1 MNSGTREE
9 IVEVFNALDADL
21 DRLCDLSFNV
31 FTTPE
36 RLRALE
42 HLERVARRLRAP
54 QHALINQLDAQAC
67 EEELGGTL
75 RVALADRLR
84 ITKAEAGR
92 RIAEAADLGERR
104 ALTGEPLAPQLA
116 ATAATQRKGLVGD
129 GHVQVIR
136 SFFAHLPAEVDL
148 FTREAA
154 EADLA
159 GKAGEYRPDEL
170 AKYAQR
176 IMDWLNP
183 DGEFS
188 DQERARKRGIMVGK
202 QEFDGM
208 SRLSGLLTP
217 ELRAAIEAM
226 LAKLAAPGACNPEDE
241 TPMVDAIPD
250 EEAVRRDSRSEAQR
264 NHDGLL
270 AGLRGLFASGELGQH
285 NGLPVS
291 IVVTTTL
298 EDLEAAAGKGLTGG
312 GTLVPMSDVIRWAG
326 HAHHYLALFDNG
338 KPLALYHTKRVASPA
353 QRIMLY
359 AKDRG
364 CTKPGCDAP
373 AYHSQVHHVQGWTV
387 THRSD
392 IDDLTLACGP
402 DNRLIEKGGFTTRK
416 NANGDTEW
424 IPPPHLDRG
433 QPRTN
438 TFHHPEKLLA
448 PDDDE
453 PV

>member
-1 MNSGTREE
+1 MSSGTREE
-9 IVEVFNALDADL
+9 IVEVFDALDDDM
-21 DRLCDLSFNV
+21 DRLCELSFDV

-36 RLRALE
+36 GLRALE
-42 HLERVARRLRAP
+42 RLERVARRLRSP
-54 QHALINQLDAQAC
+54 QHALINQLGAQAG
-67 EEELGGTL
+67 EEELGGKL
-75 RVALADRLR
+75 RSALADRLR

-92 RIAEAADLGERR
+92 RIDEAADLGERR
-104 ALTGEPLAPQLA
+104 ALTGESLAPQLT
-116 ATAATQRKGLVGD
+116 ATAAAQREGLVGD
-129 GHVQVIR
+129 GHVKVIR
-136 SFFAHLPAEVDL
+136 SFFAHVPAEVDPS
-148 FTREAA
+148 TREAA

-159 GKAGEYRPDEL
+159 DKATGYRPDEL

-188 DQERARKRGIMVGK
+188 DEERARKRGITIGK

-208 SRLSGLLTP
+208 SRITGLVTP
-217 ELRAAIEAM
+217 ELRAAVEAM
-226 LAKLAAPGACNPEDE
+226 LAKLAAPGVCNPDDE
-241 TPMVDAIPD
+241 APVVD
-250 EEAVRRDSRSEAQR
+250 EEPSADAVRRDTRSQAQR
-264 NHDGLL
+264 NHDGVL
-270 AGLRGLFASGELGQH
+270 AGLRGLLASGELGQH

-291 IVVTTTL
+291 IVVTASL
-298 EDLEAAAGKGLTGG
+298 KDLEAAAGKALTGG

-326 HAHHYLALFDNG
+326 HAHHYLAIFDNG
-338 KPLALYHTKRVASPA
+338 KPLALYHTKRLATPA

-373 AYHSQVHHVQGWTV
+373 AYHSQVHHVRGWAATRR
-387 THRSD
+387 TD
-392 IDDLTLACGP
+392 IDDLALACGI
-402 DNRLIEKGGFTTRK
+402 DNRLVEKGWTTRT
-416 NANGDTEW
+416 NARGETEW
-424 IPPPHLDRG
+424 IPPAHLDRG

-438 TFHHPEKLLA
+438 AFHHPEKLLA